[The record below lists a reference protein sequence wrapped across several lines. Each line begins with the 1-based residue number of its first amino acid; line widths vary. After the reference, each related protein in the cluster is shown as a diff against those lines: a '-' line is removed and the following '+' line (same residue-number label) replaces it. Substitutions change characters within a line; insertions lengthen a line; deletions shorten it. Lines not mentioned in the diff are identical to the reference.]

1 MARQLTPLT
10 IYQLV
15 KGQNLNI
22 FLRNFIEGFKA
33 NCVITFKSAIERK
46 LCLCLPLS
54 ITFLLFGIKGLQLS
68 ERITTLLSTLIFFI
82 VAQLPRTST
91 QCQIN
96 PDNTPPPKKN
106 AKISDFFV
114 WHLNKVRLGGY
125 FVKKV
130 TINYSQLQHREMPTP
145 THFCVIGAYQSNEKL
160 KFEKNI
166 KTLLN
171 DKPHYDLKINSFMFL
186 FTSST

>member
-1 MARQLTPLT
+1 M
-10 IYQLV
+10 
-15 KGQNLNI
+15 NI

-96 PDNTPPPKKN
+96 PDNTPPPKK
-106 AKISDFFV
+106 K
-114 WHLNKVRLGGY
+114 
-125 FVKKV
+125 
-130 TINYSQLQHREMPTP
+130 
-145 THFCVIGAYQSNEKL
+145 C
-160 KFEKNI
+160 KNI
-166 KTLLN
+166 WLLYMAFKQGEVRGLFCKESHHKLFIVTTQGN
-171 DKPHYDLKINSFMFL
+171 ADPHPFL
-186 FTSST
+186 RDRSLPK